1 VSRLQIRNA
10 VLILTLQFCL
20 AICGSQVTEDNL
32 VPAYIAIVFAFIFV
46 AFYPIGFLGV
56 NFLYSQEVIT
66 TRYRAPAS
74 GVSTAT
80 HWISAFVVACK
91 SPLPEPSG
99 SG

>member
-1 VSRLQIRNA
+1 MADADI
-10 VLILTLQFCL
+10 QFCL

-32 VPAYIAIVFAFIFV
+32 VPAYIAIVFAFVFV

-74 GVSTAT
+74 GVSTAV
-80 HWISAFVVACK
+80 HWLSAFVVACK
-91 SPLPEPSG
+91 SHPAPQRLMSHTN
-99 SG
+99 